1 MSSLYEKSILTLE
14 LPAVLEKIAQY
25 AVSDGAKER
34 IRSIRPYRYL
44 EDIRISLGEITD
56 ALRLMASRSAPT
68 FSGLH
73 DVTVQLRRVEIGGTL
88 GPAEL
93 MRVADLLRCAR
104 ATAEYGDPS
113 GRRDGLKTSLDH
125 YFVSIS
131 TNKFLEDR
139 ISAAILSEEEIADTA
154 SPELASIR
162 RQIRA
167 ANSRVRDVLNR
178 IITSQTYSKYLQES
192 LITQRGGRF
201 VVPVK
206 AEFKGE
212 ISGLVHDVSSSGAT
226 IFVEPAQVVE
236 ANNEIKVLAAKE
248 EKEIERILAEL
259 SAEVANFSGSIADD
273 IRILTM
279 LDAIFAKAQYSL
291 ATDSYAPQLSD
302 ELIVDLKRARHPLLD
317 QKTAVPIDVHIGKT
331 FNTLEITGPNTGGKT
346 VALKTLGLLTL
357 MVQCGLHIPASDD
370 STVSLFT
377 RIFADIGD
385 E

>member
-113 GRRDGLKTSLDH
+113 GRRDGLKTPLDH

-212 ISGLVHDVSSSGAT
+212 ISGLVHVL
-226 IFVEPAQVVE
+226 VCE
-236 ANNEIKVLAAKE
+236 AK
-248 EKEIERILAEL
+248 
-259 SAEVANFSGSIADD
+259 
-273 IRILTM
+273 
-279 LDAIFAKAQYSL
+279 
-291 ATDSYAPQLSD
+291 
-302 ELIVDLKRARHPLLD
+302 
-317 QKTAVPIDVHIGKT
+317 
-331 FNTLEITGPNTGGKT
+331 
-346 VALKTLGLLTL
+346 
-357 MVQCGLHIPASDD
+357 
-370 STVSLFT
+370 
-377 RIFADIGD
+377 
-385 E
+385 